1 MQTRPLRVTVLN
13 WRDTTHPEGGG
24 SERYI
29 ERIAADLVAD
39 GCQVEVL
46 CSRHAGV
53 PRRLRRDGV
62 LFRHAGGRWTV
73 YARALA
79 ILIRERLTGRG
90 PDVIV
95 DVHNGIPFFARLVA
109 GCPVV
114 VLVHH
119 VHREQWNVVFGGALA
134 RFGWW
139 LESTISPRVHRGCQY
154 IAVSEV
160 TRRELVELGV
170 APENVAIVHNGTMP
184 AAAGQS
190 APDPQPSL
198 VVLGRLVPHKRVEH
212 ALQALAAL
220 RPEFPGLQLRV
231 IGDGWWRPEL
241 QAEADRLD
249 VADRVT
255 FTGFIDESTKDDLL
269 ARSWLMLAPSVK
281 EGWGLMVVEAAAH
294 GVPSIAYRSAG
305 GLAESI
311 DHGHTGLLVD
321 DLPEL
326 ISTTRELLHDRQHR
340 TALGD
345 AAREH
350 VAGFSW
356 RTASTSMHL
365 LLRRAANRL
374 PATSLIDPT
383 AAPAVSRPERRT
395 PDRLSDLTL
404 DLRESVDRDDRG
416 ESAAWP
422 GTDLSGSADWPG
434 AGLETSANWPDEPG
448 LRESANWRDA
458 TRHDRADRQTAD
470 LRKAADHRNPAE
482 RTIDLRSVENAS
494 DSVEPE

>member
-1 MQTRPLRVTVLN
+1 MQTRPLRIAVLN

-62 LFRHAGGRWTV
+62 LYRHAGGRWSV
-73 YARALA
+73 YLRALGT
-79 ILIRERLTGRG
+79 LLRERISGRG
-90 PDVIV
+90 PDVVV

-119 VHREQWNVVFGGALA
+119 VHREQWRVVFPMFLA
-134 RFGWW
+134 SLGWL
-139 LESTISPRVHRGCQY
+139 LESQVSPRVHRGCQY

-170 APENVAIVHNGTMP
+170 QESAVAVVHNGTQP
-184 AAAGQS
+184 VAPGQPS
-190 APDPQPSL
+190 RDSKPSL

-212 ALQALAAL
+212 AIQALAAL
-220 RPEFPGLQLRV
+220 EPEFPGLHLRV
-231 IGDGWWRPEL
+231 IGEGWWREEL
-241 QAEADRLD
+241 ETEAARLG
-249 VADRVT
+249 VADQVT
-255 FTGFIDESTKDDLL
+255 FTGFVDEHTKETML
-269 ARSWLMLAPSVK
+269 AQSWLMLAPSVK

-294 GVPSIAYRSAG
+294 GIPSIAYRSAG

-311 DHGHTGLLVD
+311 HHDKTGVLVD
-321 DLPEL
+321 DLPQL
-326 ISTTRELLHDRQHR
+326 IHTARRLLVDHR
-340 TALGD
+340 LRIELGD

-374 PATSLIDPT
+374 PATSVIDPT
-383 AAPAVSRPERRT
+383 AAPGQRA
-395 PDRLSDLTL
+395 
-404 DLRESVDRDDRG
+404 
-416 ESAAWP
+416 
-422 GTDLSGSADWPG
+422 
-434 AGLETSANWPDEPG
+434 TSPV
-448 LRESANWRDA
+448 
-458 TRHDRADRQTAD
+458 
-470 LRKAADHRNPAE
+470 
-482 RTIDLRSVENAS
+482 IDLRDPQTQRPTDPIDLRNAE
-494 DSVEPE
+494 DDTTQLPLHRGQGPV